1 MTAEETVAS
10 VRLAFTLYSASP
22 NDPRD
27 IAHGFMRTCA
37 ELLRGTPIKD
47 IPMPEVPR
55 EVRLVFEPRPA
66 RTARTVA
73 GRREI
78 TARLMSPIPDDVD
91 KIQTWWVSTAVLI
104 AQLAR
109 SEDDERASYV
119 EAVGHAINSMDDS
132 MLFVDESSAD
142 SMVTKMVSKM
152 IVEWRRYQAG
162 RNSMEEWL
170 EISTTAAEDLV
181 DAVQPVRTTSATDA
195 RRAAYDLICEDY
207 PNLTNDVETI
217 GWILQQIESCAA
229 LAGTQAKDQHQY
241 VARLHQ
247 AHVLILGAISCY
259 RAFPREL
266 EVHMERNRIMNR
278 RLAKYASDWLAE
290 LDKMES
296 TIMWPSREWFA
307 SAKRVSAELRRL
319 GIAMGITNVGLTEET
334 EDPALY

>member
-1 MTAEETVAS
+1 M
-10 VRLAFTLYSASP
+10 
-22 NDPRD
+22 
-27 IAHGFMRTCA
+27 
-37 ELLRGTPIKD
+37 LRRWG
-47 IPMPEVPR
+47 
-55 EVRLVFEPRPA
+55 
-66 RTARTVA
+66 
-73 GRREI
+73 
-78 TARLMSPIPDDVD
+78 
-91 KIQTWWVSTAVLI
+91 
-104 AQLAR
+104 
-109 SEDDERASYV
+109 Y
-119 EAVGHAINSMDDS
+119 AINSMDDS

-217 GWILQQIESCAA
+217 GWILQQIESCCARRHAGEGPAPVRSKAA
-229 LAGTQAKDQHQY
+229 PST
-241 VARLHQ
+241 R
-247 AHVLILGAISCY
+247 AHSRCDSLLPCVS
-259 RAFPREL
+259 REL